1 MKKILFIIIVLI
13 MTLASYMNVYA
24 QSYPDVQK
32 NAVLEEA
39 VGLLSGYGIIQGYPD
54 GTFKPDKDVTRAEM
68 AKIIIV
74 ASGYSEYSQNM
85 TSVYEDMHGHWA
97 EKYVELANALNLVN
111 GISPTTYGPDNLI
124 KFEEA
129 YTMIIR
135 LLGYSDKSLA
145 GYWPSNYYQKAV
157 ELNLFKNV
165 NTNSVFASRKDIT
178 LMLYNALDCDMVKV
192 RDNNTTYSTGKT
204 LLLSLGKKATKE
216 ITLADLK
223 TESFD
228 FADYLFN
235 KWDVFYDSNG
245 NPVFL
250 TNPRYSEFNG
260 TVTSLLTNRVIFVT
274 DAYGNVRAFKLSD
287 IPIAIN
293 GEKGTFSNLN
303 SGSRIKVVYEDESSN
318 GAVIGIVAYKV
329 TDVKAIERE
338 NLYKEGSKTFAG
350 KALPLKSNGE
360 INYRKLHIYGDASAL
375 EEIRQD
381 DVVYFYE
388 TKDSYRVTA
397 LTINVLRKQTEGVVT
412 NIQKAN
418 GSTFYTVNGIS
429 YKNGEDFVFTE
440 NISVNDNVKL
450 ILDKNNNI
458 LKINVLK
465 YGKYP
470 TTFGIV
476 LSSANSTGGS
486 ASVKIFDKFGALKT
500 YSLADNSSVVSIGE
514 NNGAQ
519 TKQTSLK
526 KNDFIKYDPVAN
538 GDLKIIEYV
547 PSPTYISNN
556 YNAETRTLSNG
567 YVVSSNTFI
576 VYESN
581 GKYQLLEPG
590 QLDTYLVG
598 KAVLGY
604 NGHIDALYL
613 SRGIKPEGS
622 ITVTPEV
629 PQTYNGTIYGI
640 IKGVTKIDDST
651 SHVQF
656 FNNSNVFSVSNTSA
670 AGKKTSSVLNAYV
683 KAEIVN
689 GVVSSIDKIPPET
702 DKVQVTQIFSNQM
715 LIDKITY
722 MEYSS
727 NLTVYVCTVD
737 RSGIVTGFK
746 AGSKSDIK
754 AGSIVQLYDLYGG
767 FDGIIDVVI
776 VFN

>member
-1 MKKILFIIIVLI
+1 MKKILLIIIVLI

-68 AKIIIV
+68 AKIIIF

-135 LLGYSDKSLA
+135 LLGYSDKTLA

-245 NPVFL
+245 NPVFV

-274 DAYGNVRAFKLSD
+274 DAYGNVRAFKLPD
-287 IPIAIN
+287 VPIVIN

-303 SGSRIKVVYEDESSN
+303 SSRIKVVYEDESSS
-318 GAVIGIVAYKV
+318 GVVIGIVAYKV

-350 KALPLKSNGE
+350 KTLPMKSNGE

-429 YKNGEDFVFTE
+429 YKDGEDFVFTE

-476 LSSANSTGGS
+476 LSSTNSTGGS
-486 ASVKIFDKFGALKT
+486 ASVRIFDKFGALKT
-500 YSLADNSSVVSIGE
+500 YSLADNSSVVSIEE

-538 GDLKIIEYV
+538 GNLKIIEYV

-670 AGKKTSSVLNAYV
+670 AGKKTSSVLNTYV

-776 VFN
+776 IFN